1 MARRKRPLLDFLMN
15 TVQQAQANNR
25 DNPNEETASPK
36 VFDLIKDQIVK
47 ANLNRGKGGTTPILD
62 LIKGGIDK
70 ARAQNQ
76 NDPDEK
82 NAPGAIF
89 DAIKNGVDQFKNQ
102 SQQSKQDEFDALIE
116 EFGVNEEAIDQG
128 VLDKVEQAF
137 NNDRQRLREAYAQKL
152 QEISQG

>member
-70 ARAQNQ
+70 ARIQNQ
-76 NDPDEK
+76 NDPDQK

-102 SQQSKQDEFDALIE
+102 NQKDEFDGLIE
-116 EFGVNEEAIDQG
+116 EFGINDEAIDQG
-128 VLDKVEQAF
+128 ILDKVEQAF

-152 QEISQG
+152 QEISRG